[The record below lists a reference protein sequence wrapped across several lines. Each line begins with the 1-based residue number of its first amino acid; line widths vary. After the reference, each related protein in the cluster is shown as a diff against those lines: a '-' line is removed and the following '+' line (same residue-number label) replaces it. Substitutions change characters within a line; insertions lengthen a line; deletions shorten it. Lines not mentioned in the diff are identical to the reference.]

1 MTRTAL
7 TPSEDKA
14 LKALI
19 AWWEDAGLQLD
30 EPVVRP
36 RKPAEPRR
44 AMAESAAQ
52 PFDEPVRPAS
62 PRTTPVR
69 AATPAAAKAAGF
81 GDRAAEGPA
90 SREIAAGCSNLEE
103 LRAAIEGFEGC
114 ALKRTA
120 RNTVFARGNSAA
132 KIMIVGEA
140 PGRDEDEQGLP
151 FVGRSGKLLDRMF
164 QSIGLGP
171 DDVYIS
177 NIVNWRPPGNRNPT
191 QEEITICLP
200 LIERHIALKAPEI
213 LILTGGVS
221 AQSLLRVASGITR
234 VRGQWHPYAV
244 KDPAGE
250 PTGAEV
256 KAMPLFHPSYLLRR
270 PAEKRLAWAD
280 LLTLQAALG

>member
-36 RKPAEPRR
+36 RKAPAPRR
-44 AMAESAAQ
+44 AVAESASQ
-52 PFDEPVRPAS
+52 PFDDPVRPAS
-62 PRTTPVR
+62 PPSAPVR

-81 GDRAAEGPA
+81 GDRAADGPSA
-90 SREIAAGCSNLEE
+90 REIAAGCSSLEA
-103 LRAAIEGFEGC
+103 LRTAIEGFEGC

-120 RNTVFARGNSAA
+120 RNTVFARGNAEAS
-132 KIMIVGEA
+132 IMIVGEA
-140 PGRDEDEQGLP
+140 PGREEDEEGLP
-151 FVGRSGKLLDRMF
+151 FVGQSGRLLDRMF
-164 QSIGLGP
+164 ASIGLGP

-191 QEEITICLP
+191 QEEIAICLP
-200 LIERHIALKAPEI
+200 LVERHIALKAPEI

-234 VRGQWHPYAV
+234 IRGQWHQYAV

-270 PAEKRLAWAD
+270 PAEKRMAWAD
-280 LLTLQAALG
+280 LLTLQTALG